1 MGASSADDD
10 PVAAVRA
17 MLGRKLRVRVTDG
30 RVFYGYLTCFDK
42 LGNVM
47 LENAT
52 ECRPGAADGALE
64 DDANDGSSLEAAA
77 IGGAS
82 AASLENICHG
92 TDEARHVGLVLI
104 ELAQRTRVSLWEDGD
119 GDGDGAG
126 GGTTRTGMGGGVDP
140 KAFEAMRGMADLSI
154 AATAP
159 NA

>member
-82 AASLENICHG
+82 AASLENVCHG

-104 ELAQRTRVSLWEDGD
+104 ELAQRTRVSLWENDD
-119 GDGDGAG
+119 DGDGA
-126 GGTTRTGMGGGVDP
+126 TTKTGMGGGVDP

-154 AATAP
+154 TATP
-159 NA
+159 PKT